1 MKNVGEY
8 GTLPDFYFAVDR
20 SVQLSCEVPLKYFK
34 DAFQYRRIGIGI
46 MISRS
51 KKLR

>member
-8 GTLPDFYFAVDR
+8 GTLPDFNFAVDR

-34 DAFQYRRIGIGI
+34 DASQYRRVGIGI
-46 MISRS
+46 MISIS
-51 KKLR
+51 MKLR